1 MKTCFLV
8 EPGCIELREIPIPKA
23 TDGEMVIKVKVALTC
38 GTDLK
43 AYRRGHPKM
52 PMPTLFGHEFSGEI
66 IDVGFRVNGYEEGEP
81 VMVVHTA
88 PCGACYYCRRGLE
101 NLCADTM
108 HNMVLG
114 AYSEYIKI
122 PRHIVRNNIFN
133 KPENLS
139 YEEAA
144 ILEPLACVVHGIDPL
159 PIKPDDTVLIIG
171 AGAIGLLHVLLAK
184 VKGALNIIVAGK
196 HQNRLQLAKELGA
209 NYVVDVKKENSVEA
223 LMALTRGFGAN
234 WVFECTGRPL
244 VWEQSVSMV
253 SKGGTVVLF
262 GGCPTGT
269 RVTFDTSRLHYDEIT
284 LVGAFHFTPRDVE
297 KAFQLLAQG
306 QINVRK
312 LITDSFPLK
321 DLAKAFDLLI
331 KGDGVKF
338 AIVPNLLF

>member
-23 TDGEMVIKVKVALTC
+23 TDGELVIKVKAALTC

-52 PMPTLFGHEFSGEI
+52 PMPTPFGHEFSGEI
-66 IDVGFRVNGYEEGEP
+66 VESGLSVNGYNEGDQ

-88 PCGACYYCRRGLE
+88 PCGDCFYCRRGLE
-101 NLCADTM
+101 NLCSDTM
-108 HNMVLG
+108 KNMVLG
-114 AYSEYIKI
+114 AYAEYIKI
-122 PRHIVRNNIFN
+122 PRRIVENNIFR

-144 ILEPLACVVHGIDPL
+144 ILEPLACVVHEIDPL
-159 PIKPDDTVLIIG
+159 AIRPDDTILIIG
-171 AGAIGLLHVLLAK
+171 AGAIGLLHVLMAN
-184 VKGALNIIVAGK
+184 VKGANKIIVAGRHPK
-196 HQNRLQLAKELGA
+196 RLQLAQELGA
-209 NYVVDVKKENSVEA
+209 THIIDAQKENAIEA
-223 LMALTRGFGAN
+223 VKELTSGIGAT

-253 SKGGTVVLF
+253 SKGGTVIFF

-269 RVTFDTSRLHYDEIT
+269 SVTFDTARLHYDEIT
-284 LVGAFHFTPRDVE
+284 LVGAFHFTPRDVV
-297 KAFQLLAQG
+297 KAFRLLAER

-312 LITDSFPLK
+312 LITDFYPLK
-321 DLAKAFDLLI
+321 DLEKAFDSLI
-331 KGDGVKF
+331 EGEGVKF
-338 AIVPNLLF
+338 AIVP